1 MAAQNEQPVKPPY
14 VAYRTFCNSLNKLQE
29 RGVPGRIDASVFAG
43 QSGSGIAALLAAYK
57 YLGLMEENGAPSEA
71 LKGLVAAKEGERGP
85 LMRQLLE
92 SRYDFLDA
100 PHMDLANATTQ
111 QVESVFRER
120 GITGSTITKAVS
132 FFLSAAQDA
141 GMSVSKHIKTPQPK
155 RNGGSGNKAKRA
167 KAAPAVHPPVDPVG
181 HRAPA
186 KSSPVELLL
195 AKFPDFDPAWPEDIK
210 KNWFESFGALRGA
223 MLKGDTE

>member
-1 MAAQNEQPVKPPY
+1 MAAQNEQPLKPPY

-57 YLGLMEENGAPSEA
+57 YLGLMKENGAPSDT
-71 LKGLVAAKEGERGP
+71 LKALVAAKEGERGP
-85 LMRQLLE
+85 LMRELLD

-141 GMSVSKHIKTPQPK
+141 GLSVSKHIKTPQPK
-155 RNGGSGNKAKRA
+155 RNGGSSGKSRRA
-167 KAAPAVHPPVDPVG
+167 KAPAAAQQPIDPTG
-181 HRAPA
+181 NRTPS

-223 MLKGDTE
+223 MLKGENE